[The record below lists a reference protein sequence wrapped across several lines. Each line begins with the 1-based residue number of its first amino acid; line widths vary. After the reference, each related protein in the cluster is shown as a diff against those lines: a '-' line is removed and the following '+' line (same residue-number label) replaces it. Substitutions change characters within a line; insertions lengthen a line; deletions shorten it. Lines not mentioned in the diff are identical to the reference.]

1 MKGQIWKSF
10 LNLRNFRYIGGCC
23 GFEPYHIRAMAEE
36 LRAERGKL
44 PEASKKSEFAR
55 DLFMAKKRAE
65 LNPAVY
71 AERYALFSC
80 DFWKLLLYL
89 KQSRPMLFSGKLQN
103 TGTI

>member
-1 MKGQIWKSF
+1 
-10 LNLRNFRYIGGCC
+10 
-23 GFEPYHIRAMAEE
+23 MAEE

-71 AERYALFSC
+71 AERYALF
-80 DFWKLLLYL
+80 FARFLEIAFVL
-89 KQSRPMLFSGKLQN
+89 KTISSYVIFRQTAEYWNNLIPCTGRPMSAAICCQRDPHCVPKALTQ
-103 TGTI
+103 

>member
-1 MKGQIWKSF
+1 
-10 LNLRNFRYIGGCC
+10 
-23 GFEPYHIRAMAEE
+23 MAEE

-71 AERYALFSC
+71 AERFAIFK
-80 DFWKLLLYL
+80 DFLGIAFVLTIFCVIFRQTAEYWNNLIPCTG
-89 KQSRPMLFSGKLQN
+89 RPMSAAICCQRDPHCVPKALTQ
-103 TGTI
+103 